1 MTKLMSKM
9 FDVDDAA
16 LLNTPLVVDPSL
28 VAAVCVDGV
37 VWDDRCEP
45 APHKGRVA
53 VTEAVAGKFPDA
65 RCRLV
70 IERIASDDESGDG
83 KGGFAW
89 HREAAG
95 KPGEVGLR
103 GVTYLEV
110 TPEGKLAR
118 AVECAEPLAK
128 PGKITAD
135 LFAAVV
141 KDLPKNPLGLS
152 YTERVP
158 DGCGDLVKYIWN
170 EAYPAGASPEIG
182 LAYFDN
188 SIVYEDLNYDVPFVG
203 KGEVKEMVEEYDL
216 GGIEWILENAST
228 GKDACC
234 FTWKIKIKGDEAADG
249 VSFYDMR
256 GSPEGDRKVTF
267 IRDIP
272 SPLVKPA
279 PLQTLATLLNPQ
291 LRVFGPLQEG
301 PGGYFGDDGAYVPG
315 RMQGQVAT
323 FMDRLKESN
332 PVIREAFEPA
342 GLLNPAKEK

>member
-141 KDLPKNPLGLS
+141 KDLPKNPLGLT

-170 EAYPAGASPEIG
+170 EAYPAGADPSVG
-182 LAYFDN
+182 
-188 SIVYEDLNYDVPFVG
+188 SVSDL
-203 KGEVKEMVEEYDL
+203 
-216 GGIEWILENAST
+216 I
-228 GKDACC
+228 
-234 FTWKIKIKGDEAADG
+234 
-249 VSFYDMR
+249 
-256 GSPEGDRKVTF
+256 
-267 IRDIP
+267 
-272 SPLVKPA
+272 
-279 PLQTLATLLNPQ
+279 
-291 LRVFGPLQEG
+291 
-301 PGGYFGDDGAYVPG
+301 
-315 RMQGQVAT
+315 
-323 FMDRLKESN
+323 FMDSCSPSLRCHYFSVFHNNSN
-332 PVIREAFEPA
+332 NSLYHWLTLFFEI
-342 GLLNPAKEK
+342 